1 MKTILIHGL
10 GQTSSAWDKV
20 KQNLNNKDDII
31 SIDLFSDIESPIT
44 YEKVYSKF
52 EKILNGYNVKVRLC
66 GLSLGGIL
74 ALNYASRYPKKVDSL
89 VLIAIPYIVSQELK
103 IKQNEMFNQMPEE
116 AFMGLCMK
124 KNDFINLVNTTYDVD
139 IPSNVNEIKCK
150 TLIVCGENDA
160 INLDSSKIIHNIIQN
175 SELSIVNN
183 AGHTVN
189 TDNPDELSKVL
200 HKFLNL

>member
-1 MKTILIHGL
+1 MKTVLIHGL

-31 SIDLFSDIESPIT
+31 SIDLFSDIESPIS

-103 IKQNEMFNQMPEE
+103 IKQNEMFNQNARGSFYGVRYEE
-116 AFMGLCMK
+116 K
-124 KNDFINLVNTTYDVD
+124 
-139 IPSNVNEIKCK
+139 
-150 TLIVCGENDA
+150 
-160 INLDSSKIIHNIIQN
+160 
-175 SELSIVNN
+175 
-183 AGHTVN
+183 
-189 TDNPDELSKVL
+189 
-200 HKFLNL
+200 

>member
-1 MKTILIHGL
+1 
-10 GQTSSAWDKV
+10 
-20 KQNLNNKDDII
+20 
-31 SIDLFSDIESPIT
+31 
-44 YEKVYSKF
+44 
-52 EKILNGYNVKVRLC
+52 
-66 GLSLGGIL
+66 
-74 ALNYASRYPKKVDSL
+74 
-89 VLIAIPYIVSQELK
+89 
-103 IKQNEMFNQMPEE
+103 MPEE
-116 AFMGLCMK
+116 AFMGLGMK